1 MLTITTAIKYKP
13 VTAAIVTMDPSKRL
27 PLKEKRA
34 LRQKQGVCIGCGR
47 SRPCEPCA
55 DRTRRWKLRQ
65 KQERLNA
72 QNR

>member
-13 VTAAIVTMDPSKRL
+13 VTATVVTVDPSKRL

-34 LRQKQGVCIGCGR
+34 LRQKQGVCISCGR
-47 SRPCEPCA
+47 PRPCELCA
-55 DRTRRWKLRQ
+55 DRTRRWKQRQ
-65 KQERLNA
+65 KKERLNA